1 MKNILSVLIMGLA
14 LVSVNVNAEVAEK
27 GEKSISVFFT
37 NSDTAGTTSTTAQ
50 VGFDIAVTNG
60 LTVGATVAISKA
72 GSTDSQTVGA
82 GVRKYFATTKPISP
96 YVGGGLSLVSSTGAN
111 LSGIKVEGGIKQPI
125 SETAAIDYNYSIASL
140 SASGS
145 STTTETNTLLIGISI
160 SF

>member
-1 MKNILSVLIMGLA
+1 MKNILAVVIMGLA
-14 LVSVNVNAEVAEK
+14 LVSVNANAEVAEK

-37 NSDTAGTTSTTAQ
+37 NTDTAGTTSTTAQ

-60 LTVGATVAISKA
+60 LTVGANVAISNS
-72 GSTDSQTVGA
+72 GTSDSMTVGA

-96 YVGGGLSLVSSTGAN
+96 YVGGGFSMVSSTGAD

-125 SETAAIDYNYSIASL
+125 SESAAIDYNYSIASY

-145 STTTETNTLLIGISI
+145 SATTETSTLLIGISI